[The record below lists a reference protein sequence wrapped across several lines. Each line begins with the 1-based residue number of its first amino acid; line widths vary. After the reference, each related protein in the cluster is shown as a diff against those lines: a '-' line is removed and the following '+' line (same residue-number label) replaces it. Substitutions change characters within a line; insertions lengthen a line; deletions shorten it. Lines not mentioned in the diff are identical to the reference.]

1 MIGGNPWTVTE
12 SWNWFKTVRA
22 WHVLKM
28 VAEERDVE
36 NCEEPWPERTCFE
49 SNRVV

>member
-1 MIGGNPWTVTE
+1 MTE
-12 SWNWFKTVRA
+12 SWNQFKTVRA

-28 VAEERDVE
+28 VAERDVE

-49 SNRVV
+49 SSQVFEFS